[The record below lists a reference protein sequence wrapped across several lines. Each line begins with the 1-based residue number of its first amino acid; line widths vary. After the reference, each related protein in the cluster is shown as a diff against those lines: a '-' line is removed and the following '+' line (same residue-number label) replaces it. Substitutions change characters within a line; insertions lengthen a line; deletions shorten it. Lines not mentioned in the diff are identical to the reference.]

1 MRLEAAGFRGAAAL
15 AVAAVLAWWAPPP
28 RAAAQ
33 TPMQAIQQQQQ
44 AQQIQQAQ
52 QALQRQQLEQA
63 QQQQAPPPTTS
74 FSAPLTGARGLTL
87 APGAPP
93 IYSLPNLVGPER
105 VLVRPGEVTQS
116 EGGPTA
122 SGPLGGE
129 AGRFP
134 GATAVFGAS
143 LFTRDSTAL
152 TDAPNPNYVIVPGD
166 RVSLRVWGA
175 VESEALGVVDPSGVL
190 FLPNVGPVRVAGVRA
205 GDLQRVVEQEVQKV
219 YTSQVRV
226 YAVLLSTQRIGVFV
240 TGFVRT
246 PGRFGGSAADS
257 VLDFL
262 VRAGG
267 VDPGRG
273 SFRDIAVQRGGRT
286 VVTIDLYRFLLEG
299 GLPPVRLQ
307 EGDTL
312 VVAKQRA
319 MVGADGA
326 VRNNYLFEV
335 PNRAMTGRELMEYA
349 RPLPSA
355 TNAVIRG
362 TRGGQPFSRY
372 ATLAELSRIQLGD
385 QDMVT
390 FITDSPAR
398 TVRVTV
404 EGSRLGPS
412 VLVTDRDANL
422 CGVLDHIAVDP
433 VLADTGSVFLLRPSV
448 AQQQRRAIDEALD
461 RLERQLFMAVSAT
474 TGVAAIRASEAQ
486 LVSSYIQRARRTQ
499 PEGRLVVFGDAGQ
512 CAPVRLEDG
521 DVIVIPERSSTVLV
535 SGEVTAPRA
544 VVFRPGM
551 RLNDYV
557 RAAGGFTPRGRD
569 SALMIRR
576 ASGELVLDPASQVLR
591 PGDELIALP
600 YLDPKSF
607 QIGADLLGLVY
618 QVAVATRIFL

>member
-1 MRLEAAGFRGAAAL
+1 MRLEVRRLLAAL
-15 AVAAVLAWWAPPP
+15 AAGAALAAAP
-28 RAAAQ
+28 AARAQ

-44 AQQIQQAQ
+44 QQQIQQAQ
-52 QALQRQQLEQA
+52 QALQRQQLEQ
-63 QQQQAPPPTTS
+63 QQQQAPMTPFT
-74 FSAPLTGARGLTL
+74 APLASGGARGLGL
-87 APGAPP
+87 VPGAPP
-93 IYSLPNLVGPER
+93 AYALPNFVGPER
-105 VLVRPGEVTQS
+105 ILVRPGETTQS
-116 EGGPTA
+116 EGGPVA
-122 SGPLGGE
+122 SGPLGEG
-129 AGRFP
+129 ARNP

-143 LFTRDSTAL
+143 LFTRESTAV

-175 VESEALGVVDPSGVL
+175 VEAEALGVVDPSGFL
-190 FLPNVGPVRVAGVRA
+190 FLPNVGPLRVAGVRA
-205 GDLQRVVEQEVQKV
+205 GDLQRVVEAEVQKV

-262 VRAGG
+262 LRAGG

-299 GLPPVRLQ
+299 GLPPIRLQ

-312 VVAKQRA
+312 VVARQRA

-335 PNRAMTGRELMEYA
+335 PGRAMTGRELIEYA

-355 TNAVIRG
+355 TNAILRG
-362 TRGGQPFSRY
+362 TRNGQPFSRY
-372 ATLAELSRIQLGD
+372 ASLGELSGLQLGD

-412 VLVTDRDANL
+412 VLITDRDAQL

-499 PEGRLVVFGDAGQ
+499 PEGRLVVSSDAGQ
-512 CAPVRLEDG
+512 CVPVRLEDG

-544 VVFRPGM
+544 VVFRPDM
-551 RLNDYV
+551 RLTDYV

-569 SALMIRR
+569 STLMVRR
-576 ASGELVLDPASQVLR
+576 ASGELLLDPANQTLR

-600 YLDPKSF
+600 YLDPKAF
-607 QIGADLLGLVY
+607 QIGADLLGLIY